1 MATTVMKEKLKKRRT
16 RKRRGELH
24 NVQQPIALKSEDGEP
39 EPVERGTHAPAGGGG
54 SCGGVPSAAGAVLGL
69 GAIREED
76 SLFDREINQP
86 ERGENERERVN
97 SRD

>member
-1 MATTVMKEKLKKRRT
+1 M
-16 RKRRGELH
+16 
-24 NVQQPIALKSEDGEP
+24 
-39 EPVERGTHAPAGGGG
+39 
-54 SCGGVPSAAGAVLGL
+54 PSAAGAVLGL